1 MALPA
6 ARFGDVGEYE
16 ARTPNLQ
23 LLERSAWGGRLS
35 IPLDGWLRQA
45 LLCECSTRGA
55 LLDSQRAVERVC
67 SARGSGRILKISLAG
82 KREDN
87 GMQRN
92 KPFCLLVMAVAACG
106 SLVSAAP
113 RRASTSEQD
122 PSQNESVAEAA
133 RKARD
138 KKKAA
143 SKSAKVITDD
153 DLDRST
159 FKPGQLN
166 VVGAPA
172 QPETEPP
179 KEAPAANAEATDEA
193 ADKEAAKKAA
203 EEDAQIARLKLQ
215 LTQAEKDLDLAQR
228 ELALDQDAFLS
239 KPDYAND
246 TAGKAKLDAERQQ
259 ISDKQQ
265 EIEKLKTRLAA
276 LEELKSHRKAS
287 TRQAAPAAQ
296 SEQPATPPHL

>member
-1 MALPA
+1 
-6 ARFGDVGEYE
+6 
-16 ARTPNLQ
+16 
-23 LLERSAWGGRLS
+23 
-35 IPLDGWLRQA
+35 
-45 LLCECSTRGA
+45 
-55 LLDSQRAVERVC
+55 
-67 SARGSGRILKISLAG
+67 
-82 KREDN
+82 
-87 GMQRN
+87 MQRN

-106 SLVSAAP
+106 LPASAAP
-113 RRASTSEQD
+113 RQDSKSEQD
-122 PSQNESVAEAA
+122 QSQAQSVADAA

-143 SKSAKVITDD
+143 TKSPKVITDD
-153 DLDRST
+153 DLDKSI

-166 VVGAPA
+166 VVGAP

-179 KEAPAANAEATDEA
+179 SEA
-193 ADKEAAKKAA
+193 AVATAEGTDQASEKEAAKKAA
-203 EEDAQIARLKLQ
+203 EEDAQIAQLKLQ

-228 ELALDQDAFLS
+228 ELALDQDAYFS

-246 TAGKAKLDAERQQ
+246 TAGKARLDSEKQQ

-296 SEQPATPPHL
+296 SEKPATPPQL

>member
-1 MALPA
+1 
-6 ARFGDVGEYE
+6 
-16 ARTPNLQ
+16 
-23 LLERSAWGGRLS
+23 
-35 IPLDGWLRQA
+35 
-45 LLCECSTRGA
+45 
-55 LLDSQRAVERVC
+55 
-67 SARGSGRILKISLAG
+67 
-82 KREDN
+82 
-87 GMQRN
+87 MQRN
-92 KPFCLLVMAVAACG
+92 KSFCLLVMAIAACG
-106 SLVSAAP
+106 SLVSAVP

-122 PSQNESVAEAA
+122 QSQNESVAEAA

-143 SKSAKVITDD
+143 TKSPKVITDD

-166 VVGAPA
+166 VVGPPE
-172 QPETEPP
+172 PETQPP
-179 KEAPAANAEATDEA
+179 GEAAVAQAAGTDEA
-193 ADKEAAKKAA
+193 SENEGAKKAA

-228 ELALDQDAFLS
+228 ELALDQDAYLS

-246 TAGKAKLDAERQQ
+246 TAGKAKLDSERQN

-265 EIEKLKTRLAA
+265 EIEKLKTQLVA

-287 TRQAAPAAQ
+287 TRQAAPPAQ
-296 SEQPATPPHL
+296 SEKPATPPQL